1 MTKKLYTNSAICL
14 LGTFF
19 LASLLFTAM
28 ASADKDSSLPPSP
41 QRQNG
46 TSKGIVLKT
55 MNAAGYTYFQVESNQ
70 GTVWV
75 AIPQSTVTVGKEV
88 SYYDGIV
95 MPDFSSKTL
104 GKTFERIIFSGGL
117 VGSVQESSNAGKT
130 NNNSFM
136 AGPHTVQSTAAS
148 GDSTGAMVPHADV
161 KVTKAS
167 GANGYTIE
175 EIFAKK
181 EHLNGKKIRVQG
193 KVVKYSPNIMGKNWI
208 HIQDST
214 GNATLNNTNLVVT
227 TNEQLDIT
235 KEVITI
241 EGTAIA
247 NRDFGSGYQYVVI
260 IEDARIL
267 N

>member
-1 MTKKLYTNSAICL
+1 MTKKLCTNSAICL
-14 LGTFF
+14 LATLF

-28 ASADKDSSLPPSP
+28 ASSDKNSHLPPAI
-41 QRQNG
+41 QQQNS
-46 TSKGIVLKT
+46 TSKGTVLET
-55 MNAAGYTYFQVESNQ
+55 MNAAGYTYLQVENSQ

-75 AIPQSTVTVGKEV
+75 AIPQSTVTVGEKV
-88 SYYDGIV
+88 SYYDGII

-104 GKTFERIIFSGGL
+104 GRTFEHIIFSGGL
-117 VGSVQESSNAGKT
+117 VGSAQESSNGGET
-130 NNNSFM
+130 SNNSF
-136 AGPHTVQSTAAS
+136 A
-148 GDSTGAMVPHADV
+148 TGSDGNAEAITTRTDG
-161 KVTKAS
+161 KVAKAS
-167 GANGYTIE
+167 GTNGYTIE

-208 HIQDST
+208 HIQDNT
-214 GNATLNNTNLVVT
+214 GNATRNNNDLVVT
-227 TNEQLDIT
+227 TNEQLDT
-235 KEVITI
+235 KKEIITI

-247 NRDFGSGYQYVVI
+247 DRDFGSGYQYVVI